1 MLGSV
6 MTHSKEI
13 PLSGERQLCE
23 TREGKMEREILI
35 KILELVNKGHKVAF
49 EEDWGGNSITVFID
63 DSHTHCGIPEG
74 SFDSLVKSLHETLV
88 RGGGLAFW

>member
-1 MLGSV
+1 
-6 MTHSKEI
+6 
-13 PLSGERQLCE
+13 
-23 TREGKMEREILI
+23 MEREILM

-74 SFDSLVKSLHETLV
+74 NFDSLVKSLHETLV
-88 RGGGLAFW
+88 RGGGLSFW

>member
-1 MLGSV
+1 
-6 MTHSKEI
+6 
-13 PLSGERQLCE
+13 
-23 TREGKMEREILI
+23 MEREILM

-88 RGGGLAFW
+88 GAVAYLLYNAYTYQRNRAPEVAGNIKMRNKGG